1 MAKLEDIITKVTK
14 VIPTNEH
21 LVVMGFKAACQ
32 QPEQP
37 FCIATLPAPPSYE
50 QWIPGGRTVGT
61 QLCSVGNC
69 YAGIGSASSWE
80 VRQHIV
86 SLDFSQAMEEL
97 KTAYPPAT
105 YSIFT
110 SLSAALDSIWNDI
123 VVSQNDFT
131 DIPKTTIIK
140 GEGNDITVST
150 EQLGSRQ
157 YFFRLMNDMYNDRTV
172 GDDPY
177 NVNLNTAKEYTD
189 LGGVSGCPSTAG
201 SICAPAS
208 YNKTT
213 TFPAVSVTFYI
224 VPKSTDFD
232 FTLEDKN
239 KEGMADTTDVDKN
252 EPSPETEDQTDYIE
266 DPETGNNPI
275 EANDYGSSVGGADGG
290 GKGVEV
296 LPPNEFDYVYI
307 PNTVPITTLDAV
319 VVGSGILAGHVEGSG
334 LSYTNVWVKEIV
346 QSIKGSD
353 TMTFTEHTKYHEA
366 GIFNIGDN
374 VLGLIYG
381 ETRFKGWIKSKQRV
395 VNENEQYIEYQAVG
409 AKGWL
414 QTLPFSAHYVAKNKS
429 IQWIFND
436 IAQYLPKAIVLDR
449 IGVNLLP
456 TVVIPEFTV
465 DSATFGYALDAIMD
479 YAREYGWYVDISK
492 ILHVYALDT
501 LTNVQLSMPTEGAAL
516 SSTHKIISKNL
527 NVDVSDRRTRCIL
540 RGDYPITEYLE
551 TRPVSWDVY
560 HWSGGGTS
568 ITQVR
573 GGVINLGKRI
583 TAALIT
589 NSAVP
594 VYVYKTASNGSK
606 VPLTVTYVDCNTGEI
621 HVSGDIAQ
629 PDSVMVRYCIKDEM
643 NPIKY
648 DTGWKGTAYTAHG
661 VQQVLV
667 QSDTRFK
674 KIIIPEGIIRDDTG
688 YFSAYANLLL
698 DPLKD
703 WTIGG
708 SILVDGLNL
717 DIQIG
722 NSVEILNSGCAELA
736 STKMAVFQ
744 ITWDFEAHTTSINLS
759 NDYYLGTAIPDPIN
773 DQNYDERKQ
782 IEQIVL
788 TRGKQQDFP
797 WIFNT

>member
-1 MAKLEDIITKVTK
+1 MAYLSDIVTKVTK
-14 VIPTNEH
+14 TIPTVEH
-21 LVVMGFKAACQ
+21 LIVTGFKKACT
-32 QPEQP
+32 QPEDP
-37 FCIATLPAPPSYE
+37 FCIATLPTPASYE
-50 QWIPGGRTVGT
+50 QYIPNGRTVGV
-61 QLCSVGNC
+61 QLCSDGNC
-69 YAGIGSASSWE
+69 YAGSGSASSWTI
-80 VRQHIV
+80 RQHVV

-97 KTAYPPAT
+97 KAAYPPAT

-110 SLSAALDSIWNDI
+110 TLAAALDSIWQDI

-131 DIPKTTIIK
+131 DIPNTTIIK
-140 GEGNDITVST
+140 GEGNEITVST
-150 EQLGSRQ
+150 EQLSSRQ

-172 GDDPY
+172 GEDPY
-177 NVNLNTAKEYTD
+177 NVNLNTSKDYAD
-189 LGGVSGCPSTAG
+189 IGPDGGCGSTSG

-213 TFPAVSVTFYI
+213 QFPAVNVTFYI
-224 VPKSTDFD
+224 VPKSTDWD
-232 FTLEDKN
+232 FTLTDKA
-239 KEGMADTTDVDKN
+239 KEGMDDESNVDKD
-252 EPSPETEDQTDYIE
+252 EPEPDTEQFTDEIT
-266 DPETGNNPI
+266 DPGEGNNPI
-275 EANDYGSSVGGADGG
+275 EASDYGSSIGGSDGG
-290 GKGVEV
+290 GKGVEI

-307 PNTVPITTLDAV
+307 PNTVPITTIDSV
-319 VVGSGILAGHVEGSG
+319 VVGTGIIAGHVEGSG
-334 LSYTNVWVKEIV
+334 LSHTNVWVKEIT
-346 QSIKGSD
+346 QSLKSSD
-353 TMTFTEHTKYHEA
+353 TMTFIEHAKYHEA

-381 ETRFKGWIKSKQRV
+381 ETRFKGWVKSKQRV

-429 IQWIFND
+429 VQWIFND
-436 IAQYLPKAIVLDR
+436 ISQYLPKALVLDR
-449 IGVNLLP
+449 LGVSLLP
-456 TVVIPEFTV
+456 TTVIPEFTV

-479 YAREYGWYVDISK
+479 YAREYGWYVDVNK
-492 ILHVYALDT
+492 ILHIYALDT

-516 SSTHKIISKNL
+516 TSSHKIISKNL

-573 GGVINLGKRI
+573 GGTLTLGKRI
-583 TAALIT
+583 AAALIT

-594 VYVYKTASNGSK
+594 VYVYKVASNGNK
-606 VPLTVTYVDCNTGEI
+606 IPLTVTYVDCNTGEI
-621 HVSGDIAQ
+621 HISGDIAQ
-629 PDSVMVRYCIKDEM
+629 PDSVMVRYCVKDEL

-648 DTGWKGTAYTAHG
+648 DTGWKGTAYTDHN

-674 KIIIPEGIIRDDTG
+674 KIIIPEGVIRDDTI
-688 YFSAYANLLL
+688 YFQNYANLLL

-722 NSVEILNSGCAELA
+722 NSVEILNSGCAEL
-736 STKMAVFQ
+736 STTKMAVFQ